1 MGTRSTF
8 DAAIELT
15 AAMLRNTQFSAKVFE
30 PEHAVKLG
38 EFVDALYEKL
48 GSSLF
53 CVGKEL
59 FRQIQMSCDE
69 VNHIDEGLF
78 VSISPCLR
86 FHSLH
91 QTVGPLKNSIVD
103 LRGKPLQ
110 YPIPMRLN
118 RLCCFLHRFKTAV
131 PCPKVPSLQ

>member
-48 GSSLF
+48 DA
-53 CVGKEL
+53 VG
-59 FRQIQMSCDE
+59 
-69 VNHIDEGLF
+69 NPH
-78 VSISPCLR
+78 
-86 FHSLH
+86 
-91 QTVGPLKNSIVD
+91 
-103 LRGKPLQ
+103 
-110 YPIPMRLN
+110 
-118 RLCCFLHRFKTAV
+118 
-131 PCPKVPSLQ
+131 